1 MLHKLQEK
9 GLKVNANKC
18 SFAQDKLEYLGY
30 LITRKGIKPIAKK
43 IEAMKRIKPP
53 TNKKQ
58 LRSFIGMINY
68 YRDMWKHRSVILEPL
83 TALTSSKVKWKWTEI
98 EQKAFDKMKDILS
111 KEVML
116 SYPDFN
122 KPFTVHTDTSD
133 KQIGAVISQNN

>member
-1 MLHKLQEK
+1 
-9 GLKVNANKC
+9 
-18 SFAQDKLEYLGY
+18 
-30 LITRKGIKPIAKK
+30 
-43 IEAMKRIKPP
+43 MKRIKPP

-68 YRDMWKHRSVILEPL
+68 YRDMWKHRSVVLEPL
-83 TALTSSKVKWKWTEI
+83 TALTSSKVKWKWTEM

-122 KPFTVHTDTSD
+122 KPFTVHTDASD